1 MKNYRNCRLCPRNC
15 GADRTAGEQGFC
27 RMPDKP
33 IVAKAMIHKGE
44 EPIIM
49 GERGTGAIFFSGCSL
64 RCSFCQNHEISYGAV
79 GVEAKDLRKT
89 IDSLIEQ
96 GAESIDLVTPS
107 HYLPHILEA
116 LTPKLPV
123 PVVYNCGGYES
134 VESLKQLEGLVDVYL
149 PDLKYSNHELA
160 LRLSKAPNYFE
171 VATAAIREMYR
182 QTGPY
187 RIESG
192 ILQKGVMIRHLV
204 LPGEVDNS
212 LGVMDWIGDTFRADQ
227 VLVSLMSQYVPTGVQ
242 APPMDRRITE
252 EEYAAVLSWMDFC
265 NIREGYRQELCS
277 ATEELL
283 PDFDC
288 QGII

>member
-149 PDLKYSNHELA
+149 PDLNIPIMKL
-160 LRLSKAPNYFE
+160 LCVCPKPQ
-171 VATAAIREMYR
+171 I
-182 QTGPY
+182 
-187 RIESG
+187 
-192 ILQKGVMIRHLV
+192 ILK
-204 LPGEVDNS
+204 S
-212 LGVMDWIGDTFRADQ
+212 
-227 VLVSLMSQYVPTGVQ
+227 
-242 APPMDRRITE
+242 
-252 EEYAAVLSWMDFC
+252 
-265 NIREGYRQELCS
+265 
-277 ATEELL
+277 LL
-283 PDFDC
+283 PPFGKCTDRQAHIELKVESC
-288 QGII
+288 KKG